1 MAERPLDIFQVLEK
15 IDLKQRDYF
24 SGLTEKEAKSFAPI
38 VVTRWL
44 SGTYNK
50 SQVIIINEIV
60 NPYIFSLHHHKLLLW
75 YLMTIGTS
83 GKKQRYS
90 WNKTKS
96 NKALDTACILCIK
109 DYFNYSSKDAE
120 QVYKT
125 IDKKHIIDM
134 AEELGY
140 QDGELN
146 RIKKE
151 LGLSSTPTK
160 TVRKKRTPAAI
171 QYDGE
176 GISGFNF

>member
-1 MAERPLDIFQVLEK
+1 MAERLLDIFKVLEK

-24 SGLTEKEAKSFAPI
+24 SSLTEKEVKSFAPV

-44 SGTYNK
+44 SGTYTK
-50 SQVIIINEIV
+50 YQVVIINEIV

-75 YLMTIGTS
+75 YLLTIGTS

-90 WNKTKS
+90 WNKTLT
-96 NKALDTACILCIK
+96 NKANDTACILCVK
-109 DYFNYSSKDAE
+109 EYFNYSSKDA
-120 QVYKT
+120 QQAYKT
-125 IDKKHIIDM
+125 IDKKYILDM

-146 RIKKE
+146 KIKKE
-151 LGLSSTPTK
+151 LGLSQTK
-160 TVRKKRTPAAI
+160 TSATKKKKASVVGEPS
-171 QYDGE
+171 YE